1 MKKTERPQ
9 RAGEIL
15 ETFFRRNNIAGGE
28 EHVAFYRNW
37 EEIVGFD
44 LATHTSVT
52 DIRNTAL
59 VVEVDHPAWMQM
71 VQLRQK
77 QILATVQRRF
87 PKLGVKSLNL
97 RLVERLG
104 TPVVPPPAPSR
115 EDPPPRAVARTQKSA
130 AADEPSATDRGETPE
145 TPEKPEGDRLRTA
158 LDRLGRA
165 ISEREDR

>member
-1 MKKTERPQ
+1 MKKSERPQ

-52 DIRNTAL
+52 DIRNNAL
-59 VVEVDHPAWMQM
+59 LVEVDHPAWMQM
-71 VQLRQK
+71 VQLRQN

-104 TPVVPPPAPSR
+104 TPVATPQVPAAGAALDKAAPDKRARSSR
-115 EDPPPRAVARTQKSA
+115 SA
-130 AADEPSATDRGETPE
+130 APGSTGEQDA
-145 TPEKPEGDRLRTA
+145 DRLRSA

-165 ISEREDR
+165 ISEREDE